1 MIASPHSDPVGR
13 HRECAVLD
21 ELLVALRAGESR
33 VQVFRGEAGIGKSVL
48 LEYAVA
54 RASEVTVTRAQGV
67 EADMELPY
75 ASLHQLCAPF
85 LTQVDALPGPQRDAL
100 RVAFGMAAGDPPDRF
115 LVGLAVLTLLTR
127 ASETRPVLVVVDDAQ
142 WLDQVSLQ
150 TLEFVARRLLAEAV
164 AMVFA
169 ARDPE
174 GQAALAGLPETRI
187 SGLDAA
193 AAAELL
199 GSTVGGRLDKR
210 VRDRFVAEMNG
221 NPLALLEFS
230 RGRSA
235 AELAYGLD
243 SSTYRGAQYRSA
255 RGTVSSRVE
264 RDFAERLGPLPR
276 ATRTLLLIAAAE
288 PIGDAALL
296 VRAAAALEITPD
308 AEPAR
313 TAGLIDF
320 HGSIRFR
327 HPLVRSAV
335 YHQADPEERRA
346 VHRALAAATDPATDP
361 DRRAWHAAQA
371 APGPDEAVAA
381 GLEQAADRARQR
393 GGIAAEA
400 VLLERAAQLTPDASS
415 RGRRAVAAAEAHF
428 SAAAPDRA
436 TEQATLAELCPLSAL
451 NRARLARLRAR
462 ILFARSR
469 SDEAAPLLLDA
480 AAQFAAARS
489 PLARETYLEAISA
502 TIFAGRLHGPTGAR
516 AAAVAARGSGA
527 PPSGSQAADLLLDGV
542 AALLAD
548 DYDTGLTTLRS
559 ALELLANEE
568 LPTREAT
575 MRWLLLVPVALEAFI
590 HYAWD
595 LHAWDI
601 LATRAVR
608 LARDVGALGALPP
621 ALIYAG
627 GVHIHYGGFAEAAR
641 MIDEADA
648 IAAATGHAPH
658 KYAALVLAAWRGDAD
673 VAAGMVE
680 EARASAVERGEV
692 SLLGTMGYIQG
703 VLFNGL
709 ARYEEALVA
718 ARSAIEHDGFNFTG
732 LSLVEHVEAATR
744 CGKLDQA
751 RTSLDRLVELTRAA
765 DSGWARGACARS
777 RALLA
782 DGDEA
787 DGLYRTAIEEFGR
800 GGVAVEVART
810 HLLYGEWLRRSR
822 RPALAREHLREAYEM
837 FDGMRANAFA
847 ERTRRELIATG
858 EHVRTR
864 VAVPA
869 ADLTP
874 QESQIATLA
883 ADGLTN
889 AKIGAELFISP
900 HTVEWHLRK
909 VYTKLGITSRR
920 ALPDALVTAPA
931 LDTKAR
937 GSDGPRKNR
946 HERSLRSPRTPR
958 PR

>member
-1 MIASPHSDPVGR
+1 MTASPRLDLVGR
-13 HRECAVLD
+13 HRECAALD

-33 VQVFRGEAGIGKSVL
+33 VLVFRGEAGIGKSVL

-54 RASEVTVTRAQGV
+54 QASQVTVTRAQGV

-85 LTQVDALPGPQRDAL
+85 MDQVEGLPGPQRDAL

-127 ASETRPVLVVVDDAQ
+127 ASETRSVLVVVDDAQ

-164 AMVFA
+164 TMVFA
-169 ARDPE
+169 VRDPE
-174 GQAALAGLPETRI
+174 GQAALVGLPEMRI
-187 SGLDAA
+187 DGLDAA

-199 GSTVGGRLDKR
+199 GATVGGRLEKR
-210 VRDRFVAEMNG
+210 VRDRFVAEMHG

-243 SSTYRGAQYRSA
+243 SSAYSSTQ
-255 RGTVSSRVE
+255 GTLSSRVE
-264 RDFAERLGPLPR
+264 RDFADRIGSLP
-276 ATRTLLLIAAAE
+276 APIRTLLLIAAAE
-288 PIGDAALL
+288 PVGDAALL

-308 AEPAR
+308 VEPAKA
-313 TAGLIDF
+313 AGLIDF
-320 HGSIRFR
+320 RGAIRFR

-346 VHRALAAATDPATDP
+346 VHRALAAATDPAADP

-371 APGPDEAVAA
+371 ASGPDEDVAA

-400 VLLERAAQLTPDASS
+400 VLLERAAQLTPDAWA

-436 TEQATLAELCPLSAL
+436 TEQATLAELCPLSL
-451 NRARLARLRAR
+451 LDRARLARLRAR

-480 AAQFAAARS
+480 AAQFAAVQS

-516 AAAVAARGSGA
+516 AAAVAARASGA

-542 AALLAD
+542 AALLTD
-548 DYDTGLTTLRS
+548 GYDTGLTALRG

-575 MRWLLLVPVALEAFI
+575 MRWLLLAPVALEAFI

-595 LHAWDI
+595 LRAWDI

-627 GVHIHYGGFAEAAR
+627 GVHIHYGDFAEAAR

-658 KYAALVLAAWRGDAD
+658 KYATLVLAAWRGDTD
-673 VAAGMVE
+673 VASGIIE
-680 EARASAVERGEV
+680 DARASAVERGEV
-692 SLLGTMGYIQG
+692 SLLGAMGYIQG

-718 ARSAIEHDGFNFTG
+718 ARSGIEHDGFNFTG

-751 RTSLDRLVELTRAA
+751 RASLARLVELTRAA

-777 RALLA
+777 QALLA

-787 DGLYRTAIEEFGR
+787 DSLYRTALEEFGR
-800 GGVAVEVART
+800 GRVAVEVART

-822 RPALAREHLREAYEM
+822 RPSLAREHLRAAYEM

-864 VAVPA
+864 VTKLA

-883 ADGLTN
+883 ADGMTN

-909 VYTKLGITSRR
+909 VYTKLGINSRR
-920 ALPDALVTAPA
+920 ALPEALVTAPA
-931 LDTKAR
+931 VDTKER
-937 GSDGPRKNR
+937 GSEGTRQSR